1 MAVEV
6 TCGPQPTLLSFLS
19 QLTNYYCALI
29 GTELAAGCACAKTMT
44 SPDCNII
51 GCNCAFTTCC
61 RIPHQVR
68 SVNVLEKSHII
79 ETCCRFF
86 HKLFTHVTCC
96 SVTGLVTHSI
106 TNLLTHVCFDLST
119 HSLSSF
125 VCIVCMLAHLLI
137 VKAVIPSIILF
148 RSLVASYLS
157 NTPNFPLNLLS
168 H

>member
-1 MAVEV
+1 MAVQV
-6 TCGPQPTLLSFLS
+6 TCGPQPTLLSLLS

-29 GTELAAGCACAKTMT
+29 GTELAAGCACAKTMARE
-44 SPDCNII
+44 SWP
-51 GCNCAFTTCC
+51 GYNCAFTTCC
-61 RIPHQVR
+61 RTPLQVR
-68 SVNVLEKSHII
+68 SVNVLEKSHAI

-96 SVTGLVTHSI
+96 SVAGLVTHSI
-106 TNLLTHVCFDLST
+106 TNSLTHISFDLST

-137 VKAVIPSIILF
+137 GKAVIPSIILF
-148 RSLVASYLS
+148 HSLVASYLT